1 MSNYFYCQH
10 CGKRKRKNPRLKGKQ
25 SYCGSKD
32 CQQQRKNKWE
42 REKLKKDPL
51 FTERRKQQKIK
62 WLHNNP
68 EDVYQKTYRQNH
80 PEYTKR
86 NRDLQKS
93 RNTEAK
99 LRQIR
104 SELSNIV
111 KTDALTS
118 QTLIPSGLYEIYPC
132 KTGLVEKIVKTDS
145 LIVELKAH
153 RGIAKNLV

>member
-1 MSNYFYCQH
+1 MPKYFYCHH
-10 CGKRKRKNPRLKGKQ
+10 CGKRKRKNPRLKIKQ
-25 SYCGSKD
+25 LYCSSRE
-32 CQQQRKNKWE
+32 CQQERKNRWE

-51 FTERRKQQKIK
+51 FAERRKKQKIK
-62 WLHNNP
+62 WNQKHP
-68 EDVYQKTYRQNH
+68 EDAYQRCYRESH

-86 NRDLQKS
+86 NRELQKS

-111 KTDALTS
+111 KTDSLNS
-118 QTLIPSGLYEIYPC
+118 VRSIPSGLYEIYPC
-132 KTGLVEKIVKTDS
+132 KIGLVEKIVKTDT